1 MVEENGDKVAKSLS
15 DSLGDITNIQKS
27 NYLTWQKA
35 DAALLNE
42 YLLIQSFRPNS
53 AQVDFWSSTDF
64 LDEGNN
70 CYTITGP
77 TTSLQNEISDEGLN
91 LSGNL
96 ISPHLSL
103 SLRSLA
109 IDIKI
114 RLKLSALSSFFLI
127 FRLTQKITHKNPIL
141 RISNDTINKGLFLS
155 FGHMTSENNLF
166 IIEKQEK
173 IIEKFFNGLE
183 DKDLEL
189 SIIENG
195 DGKIFVSISGTT
207 KNAGIKRL
215 ETFYDKFW
223 PELDKCTLAMGA
235 CGERVLIKNT
245 SIVYRNRILSNPK
258 IRKENCAC
266 TTF

>member
-1 MVEENGDKVAKSLS
+1 MVEENGDKETKGVS
-15 DSLGDITNIQKS
+15 DSLGDIVNIQKS

-53 AQVDFWSSTDF
+53 TPVDFWSSTDF

-70 CYTITGP
+70 CYAILGP
-77 TTSLQNEISDEGLN
+77 ATPLQNEITDEGLN

-114 RLKLSALSSFFLI
+114 RLKLSAPSSFFII
-127 FRLTQKITHKNPIL
+127 FRLTQKITQKNPII

-155 FGHMTSENNLF
+155 FGHISLENNHF

-173 IIEKFFNGLE
+173 VVEKDFNGLE
-183 DKDLEL
+183 DKDFEL

-195 DGKIFVSISGTT
+195 DGKIFVSISGTA
-207 KNAGIKRL
+207 KNTSIKRL
-215 ETFYDKFW
+215 EAFYDKFW
-223 PELDKCTLAMGA
+223 PELGKCSLAMGA

-245 SIVYRNRILSNPK
+245 SIMYRNRILTSPK